1 MGMPSVPGWHL
12 CLNQRL
18 ESSVEMGKI
27 KKNKRFLVTY
37 LGGGVYSLLYFSY
50 TCVRDLYK
58 GGIIYLAENIIR

>member
-37 LGGGVYSLLYFSY
+37 LGGEGVLPLIFFIY
-50 TCVRDLYK
+50 VRS
-58 GGIIYLAENIIR
+58 GPI